1 MIELQPHDTILLT
14 RQGFFLLPGKP
25 ILYTVYME
33 FLFAAVA
40 TLFVV
45 MDPFGNIP
53 LFITA
58 LRKVAPERRNFVLV
72 RELCTALL
80 IMIAFMFMGRQLL
93 AFLGI
98 KEYSLSIAGGL
109 ILMLISLK
117 LIFGGTDDVK
127 DVSKDDEPFIV
138 PLAIPLVA
146 GPGALSVVLI
156 LGGQSQG
163 RLTILAAVL
172 LASLLN
178 FVVLLLSFPISDLL
192 GRRGL
197 LALER
202 LTGMLLVLMSVN
214 MIMNGIAKFMRV
226 S

>member
-1 MIELQPHDTILLT
+1 
-14 RQGFFLLPGKP
+14 
-25 ILYTVYME
+25 ME
-33 FLFAAVA
+33 FLFAATA

-58 LRKVAPERRNFVLV
+58 LRKVAPERRNIVLV
-72 RELCTALL
+72 RELCIALL
-80 IMIAFMFMGRQLL
+80 IMIIFMFMGRQMLL
-93 AFLGI
+93 FLGI

-117 LIFGGTDDVK
+117 LIFGGSDDVK
-127 DVSKDDEPFIV
+127 ETSKDKEEEPFIV

-146 GPGALSVVLI
+146 GPGALSMVLV
-156 LGGQSQG
+156 LGGQSG
-163 RLTILAAVL
+163 GKTVILAAVL

-178 FVVLLLSFPISDLL
+178 FVVLLLSFPISKLL
-192 GRRGL
+192 GKRGL
-197 LALER
+197 MALER

-214 MIMNGIAKFMRV
+214 MIMNGIAKFLLR
-226 S
+226 